1 MRNRQCTGL
10 HPKEERDLT
19 SSGNLDSH
27 RRLDLAAQFQTAK
40 LVIFGLQK
48 TSLAVARALG
58 IGLYQTFAAAT
69 NKSGQG
75 GIELWV
81 LRAWL
86 RLSHPFRVFHTSHRI
101 LMVRLLTIVG
111 PIQILVAH
119 ALDSSYPPDQIAVWW
134 KELGQLLDA
143 CVDKDV
149 LTMWPLDANVT
160 VGSEQ
165 SSAVGPRHPETEPAA
180 GSLFHAQLRRW
191 GNMSL

>member
-40 LVIFGLQK
+40 LVIIGLQI

-86 RLSHPFRVFHTSHRI
+86 RLSHPFLVFHASHRI

-111 PIQILVAH
+111 SIHILVAH
-119 ALDSSYPPDQIAVWW
+119 ALDSSYSPDQIAVW
-134 KELGQLLDA
+134 
-143 CVDKDV
+143 
-149 LTMWPLDANVT
+149 
-160 VGSEQ
+160 
-165 SSAVGPRHPETEPAA
+165 
-180 GSLFHAQLRRW
+180 
-191 GNMSL
+191 